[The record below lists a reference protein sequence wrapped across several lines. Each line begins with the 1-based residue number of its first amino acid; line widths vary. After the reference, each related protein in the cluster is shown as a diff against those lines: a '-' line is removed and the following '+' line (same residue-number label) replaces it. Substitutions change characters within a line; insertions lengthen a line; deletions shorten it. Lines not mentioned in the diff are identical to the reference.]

1 MPTIAILPVK
11 SFRLGKG
18 RLAAHLDDA
27 DRSELGRALAE
38 RTAGL
43 TVEAGLLPLLI
54 AGDVEVAE
62 WALLHGFPSMPDPG
76 RGLDGAASVGTNW
89 ADETGSHWLVVHSDL
104 PLLTASDLRFLHA
117 ALMRHG
123 SVLAPSA
130 DGGTS
135 AMGGRG
141 PLTFSY
147 GPGSFR
153 RHLAR
158 YPDSGIVARLG
169 LLHDVDTVA
178 DLISARNHP
187 RGAWLAGVM

>member
-1 MPTIAILPVK
+1 M
-11 SFRLGKG
+11 
-18 RLAAHLDDA
+18 
-27 DRSELGRALAE
+27 
-38 RTAGL
+38 
-43 TVEAGLLPLLI
+43 
-54 AGDVEVAE
+54 
-62 WALLHGFPSMPDPG
+62 
-76 RGLDGAASVGTNW
+76 
-89 ADETGSHWLVVHSDL
+89 VVHSDL

-141 PLTFSY
+141 HYMFSY

-158 YPDSGIVARLG
+158 YPNSGIVARLG

-187 RGAWLAGVM
+187 RGAWLAGMM